1 MRRPITLLAALAA
14 VLSLASPL
22 AAQEWRGRGRI
33 EGSIKSTKGDPIPN
47 ATIRLR
53 WTQSG
58 KGGPDITAE
67 KNGRFAYF
75 GLAGGTWNVDFEA
88 PGFQTKQIS
97 VPVQELSRN
106 PSIDVQLEPV
116 EPPKET
122 AASHEE
128 LQVAG
133 QKISKET
140 AAAIEA
146 GNTALTAKDWAA
158 ARENYQKALQEMP
171 DYAPLYMSIAKTYAG
186 EDNAAEAIN
195 WARKATEKDP
205 NDGNA
210 WKTIAELELSRG
222 NLDAGREAL
231 SKVPADQA
239 SDTSYLNLGIL
250 LYNKKQ
256 NAAAEEAFGKA
267 LELSPDLADAYYY
280 RGLARMQLK
289 KNAEA
294 KADLKKYLEL
304 APSGGDADTAKE
316 LLKSLQ

>member
-1 MRRPITLLAALAA
+1 MRRKVLIAYVAVLLLGTA
-14 VLSLASPL
+14 VLS
-22 AAQEWRGRGRI
+22 AQEWRGRGRI
-33 EGSIKSTKGDPIPN
+33 EGSVKSTKGQPIPN
-47 ATIRLR
+47 AKISLR

-58 KGGPDITAE
+58 KGGTDLTTD
-67 KNGRFAYF
+67 KNGKFAYF
-75 GLAGGTWNVDFEA
+75 GLAGGTWDVDFEA
-88 PGFQTKQIS
+88 PGYQAKQIS

-106 PSIDVQLEPV
+106 PPIDVQLEPV

-122 AASHEE
+122 AGASHEE

-171 DYAPLYMSIAKTYAG
+171 EYAPLYMSVAKTYAG
-186 EDNAAEAIN
+186 EENTTEAIN
-195 WARKATEKDP
+195 WAHKAAEKDP
-205 NDGNA
+205 NDGAA

-231 SKVPADQA
+231 SKVPAGQA

-256 NAAAEEAFGKA
+256 NAAAEESFGKA
-267 LELSPDLADAYYY
+267 LELTPDLADAYYY

-304 APSGGDADTAKE
+304 APSGGDADTVKE